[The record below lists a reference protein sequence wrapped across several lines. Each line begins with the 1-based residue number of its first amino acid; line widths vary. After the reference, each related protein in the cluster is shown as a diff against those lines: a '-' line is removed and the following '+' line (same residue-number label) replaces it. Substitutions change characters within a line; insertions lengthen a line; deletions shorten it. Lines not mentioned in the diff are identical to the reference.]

1 MAHLPLELLLAH
13 DDLQLVFDV
22 LQLEGVLQVGV
33 GALLL
38 AFLGEVLDQELGELA
53 VVLQQFPVT
62 GYILQVTCCRLHI
75 AGHRFELS
83 EQICTV
89 KEEYSWLYRL

>member
-53 VVLQQFPVT
+53 VVLQKFPVK
-62 GYILQVTCCRLHI
+62 GYRLQWILQNMYC
-75 AGHRFELS
+75 
-83 EQICTV
+83 
-89 KEEYSWLYRL
+89 EE